1 MVPQQQP
8 HVLYSADKMHVET
21 LKAAKAKLCDIC
33 DKHAGRYVRVEL
45 MDGQCFEGILRHREG
60 CVLYLELAMPGHRA
74 FWGPFLPG
82 AAFSSAILPLVLY
95 ELLVIS
101 LLY

>member
-1 MVPQQQP
+1 MVPQPQP
-8 HVLYSADKMHVET
+8 QVLYSAEQTAVET
-21 LKAAKAKLCDIC
+21 LKAAKARLCDIC
-33 DKHAGRYVRVEL
+33 EKHAGRLVRVET
-45 MDGQCFEGILRHREG
+45 MDGLRYEGIIRHREG
-60 CVLYLELAMPGHRA
+60 CVLYLELVMPGHRA

-82 AAFSSAILPLVLY
+82 PAYSSAILPLVLY